1 MKKVVRYVVMCL
13 LLFSAA
19 AVSAEPDESWLHGK
33 WELTYDP
40 DGADKDWLEFLPDGD
55 VFSSGPLGR
64 LAGFYI
70 VDGDA
75 VKAVFTFRDKD
86 FIMNFMADKQIGQLK
101 IITSHTGRES
111 IYSKIEDG
119 KK

>member
-1 MKKVVRYVVMCL
+1 MMIVRYVAMCL
-13 LLFSAA
+13 LLFSVAT
-19 AVSAEPDESWLHGK
+19 VSAEPDESWLHGK

-55 VFSSGPLGR
+55 VYSSGPLGR

-75 VKAVFTFRDKD
+75 VKAVLTFRDKD
-86 FIMNFMADKQIGQLK
+86 FIMNFKADRQAGQLK
-101 IITSHTGRES
+101 IVTSHTGRES
-111 IYSKIEDG
+111 IYSKIEDE